1 MDIPD
6 TDTEDRKHTLAAAK
20 ICWTAA
26 DISGPIPSP
35 GINVTICVY
44 HSIQYKTHEYL
55 HSGKHVKCMLSLTT
69 EAEESYQLTGMP
81 LVYL

>member
-1 MDIPD
+1 MPDI
-6 TDTEDRKHTLAAAK
+6 DTENRKHTLAAAK

-44 HSIQYKTHEYL
+44 HSVQYKTYEYWQ
-55 HSGKHVKCMLSLTT
+55 K
-69 EAEESYQLTGMP
+69 EANMQTACCP
-81 LVYL
+81 